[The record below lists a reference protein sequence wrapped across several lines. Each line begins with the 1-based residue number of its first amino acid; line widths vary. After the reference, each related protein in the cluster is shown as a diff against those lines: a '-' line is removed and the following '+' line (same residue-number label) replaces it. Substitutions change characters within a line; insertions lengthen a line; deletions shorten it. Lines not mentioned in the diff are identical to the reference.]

1 MKHFLRI
8 LLLVTVALTSANAKA
23 QCRVYINDFAISPG
37 QTLEVPIYLD
47 LDKDDFYVG
56 LQGDVIMPDGLTLAP
71 YANENY
77 FRKTQRGGWISW
89 IGILVGATTN
99 KFRLVGM
106 SMGTTIT
113 PATGVIAYCQVQA
126 AEDFTGEAQIN
137 FAAWYTG
144 DSGSGNY
151 VISSHPCTVTSTATA
166 VSALHIEN
174 AIATQ
179 RFFNIAGV
187 EMNEAAQGVN
197 IVVTTYTDGTTSTA
211 KVLK

>member
-1 MKHFLRI
+1 MKHLLRI

-47 LDKDDFYVG
+47 LDKDNFYMG
-56 LQGDVIMPDGLTLAP
+56 LQGDVIMPDGLTLVP
-71 YANENY
+71 YDDENY
-77 FRKTQRGGWISW
+77 FKKTQRGGWITW
-89 IGILVGATTN
+89 IGILVSNTTN

-137 FAAWYTG
+137 FADWYTG
-144 DSGSGNY
+144 ENGPGNY
-151 VISSHPCTVTSTATA
+151 VISFQPCTVTSATTT
-166 VSALHIEN
+166 VSAPHYDNVE
-174 AIATQ
+174 ATQ
-179 RFFNIAGV
+179 HFFNVAGA
-187 EMNEAAQGVN
+187 ETPGPTQGVN